1 MNDREP
7 NFVEQEELERIAA
20 EAARLPLLS
29 PSHDLWP
36 DIAARLGPQRRAR
49 PAAWLAASRF
59 RLATAASLLI
69 IATAGITWTIATRG
83 AATRIAA
90 TGATPLGAPATGL
103 VQPASMDAAVASMDR
118 EIAALQTLVDDR
130 RTMLDQRT
138 IAVLEANLALID
150 HAIAESRAAL
160 AADPASRFLAAQYA
174 RAYTSKLTL
183 LRDAAT
189 LPAGT

>member
-83 AATRIAA
+83 AATGA
-90 TGATPLGAPATGL
+90 TGTTPLGAPATGL